1 MSLTSKEAAE
11 SLAQAEQARRRS
23 AELYHYSRAAPHFM
37 LWGAIQVVGYCG
49 TYLYPQYSSWLW
61 AVLILAGGVGGAIIG
76 QRCPDKEARPQA
88 WRRFGVM
95 MIAVMFV
102 FGTYAIMQ
110 PVHGPQLA
118 VYPVLLMGAVYC
130 AIGLWVGLRYIVT
143 GVVAFT
149 AALVGYFTIHDST
162 ILLLMAGV
170 GGGSMILAGFWF
182 RKV

>member
-11 SLAQAEQARRRS
+11 SLAQAEQASRRS

-49 TYLYPQYSSWLW
+49 TYLYPQYSSWLC
-61 AVLILAGGVGGAIIG
+61 AVLILAGCIGGAIIG
-76 QRCPDKEARPQA
+76 RQCPDKKVRPQA
-88 WRRFGVM
+88 WRRFAVV
-95 MIAVMFV
+95 MIAVVFV

-110 PVHGPQLA
+110 PVHGSQLA